1 MPVVRAGW
9 IPEAAFLV
17 WVASCSPAMAR
28 SEPVAAKSA
37 VPQVTLRA
45 DHMVLDAAL
54 RDTTVLVAVQSGRVE
69 AFDWLEGR
77 SLEPLLALPPE
88 PGHRYP
94 PTISSVAISPGGR
107 LVAAAAS
114 DGKLRILE
122 LDGEIRAAPL
132 RTITASGVQL
142 CRFLGERRLLL
153 GKMTGELALLALDGE
168 REIYRRQLEYDP
180 VYALA
185 ISPDGRRVA
194 VAFRSSR
201 IQILDAASGEMLQ
214 ALEGHRDSVYDLAWL
229 RENALVSGGKDKR
242 VFLWN
247 LETSPPRPRLL
258 HQGDRP
264 VTAIAVDAARDR
276 VAAAIEGEKIAL
288 IDLRSHRVDA
298 LLAGHTAPVQVLAFV
313 QEGRRLISSGNDAR
327 VLVWEAPYHSEG
339 GSP

>member
-1 MPVVRAGW
+1 MRTRR
-9 IPEAAFLV
+9 ILDAALAL
-17 WVASCSPAMAR
+17 WVASCSPA
-28 SEPVAAKSA
+28 VA
-37 VPQVTLRA
+37 VPETVATDSPSPQVALRA

-77 SLEPLLALPPE
+77 SLEPLLTLPPE

-94 PTISSVAISPGGR
+94 PTISSVAVSPDGR

-122 LDGEIRAAPL
+122 LDGEAKTGPF
-132 RTITASGVQL
+132 RTIATRGVQV
-142 CRFLGERRLLL
+142 CRFLDDGRLLL
-153 GKMTGELALLALDGE
+153 GELTGELALLALDEE
-168 REIYRRQLEYDP
+168 REIFRRQLEYDP
-180 VYALA
+180 IYALA
-185 ISPDGRRVA
+185 VSPGGRRVA

-201 IQILDAASGEMLQ
+201 IQILDAESGEMLQ
-214 ALEGHRDSVYDLAWL
+214 ALEGHRDSVYDLGWL
-229 RENALVSGGKDKR
+229 RETALVSGGKDKR

-247 LETSPPRPRLL
+247 LEASPPQPRLL

-264 VTAIAVDAARDR
+264 VTAIAVDGARDR

-288 IDLRSHRVDA
+288 IELRSHRVSA

-313 QEGRRLISSGNDAR
+313 QDGRRLISSGNDAR
-327 VLVWEAPYHSEG
+327 VLVWEVSAHPVG